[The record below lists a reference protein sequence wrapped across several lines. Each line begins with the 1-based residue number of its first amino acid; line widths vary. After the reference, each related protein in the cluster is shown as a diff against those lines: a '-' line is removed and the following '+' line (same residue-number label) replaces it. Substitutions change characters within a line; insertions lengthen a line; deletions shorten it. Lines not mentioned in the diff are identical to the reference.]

1 MYKLFLI
8 ARHGP
13 DTMLRNQLKKEGLE
27 VKWCDFY
34 DGAENKSLYKKYK
47 IKSTPVLLKLDNGE
61 ECDRIFG
68 VSDIIRE
75 LKREVGNAKD
85 IKI

>member
-8 ARHGP
+8 AQHGP
-13 DTMLRNQLKKEGLE
+13 DTMLRNQLKREGLE
-27 VKWCDFY
+27 IQWCDFY
-34 DGAENKSLYKKYK
+34 DGEESKILYKKYK

-61 ECDRIFG
+61 VCDRIFG

-75 LKREVGNAKD
+75 LKKELENAED
-85 IKI
+85 T